1 MHVQAEIL
9 DESDIY
15 EDVNRRLLRRD
26 RERADIASYLAMFDH
41 KLHAT
46 ALSNAEMAAVAS
58 FLVLNVE
65 EFAPLLAPHDMP
77 LKVRCIMSVGRAVP
91 LALPEPDYTYLEST
105 RGEKTG
111 SAVMV
116 RLPSAMQGLISSAEI
131 REHDVPLPDHNQA
144 EQGISASPSGMAAP
158 SHS

>member
-1 MHVQAEIL
+1 MKRTFPWAWCLHVQAEIL

-15 EDVNRRLLRRD
+15 EDVNRRLIRRD

-65 EFAPLLAPHDMP
+65 EFAPLLAPHDLP
-77 LKVRCIMSVGRAVP
+77 LKVCSIQSHLICAV
-91 LALPEPDYTYLEST
+91 
-105 RGEKTG
+105 R
-111 SAVMV
+111 
-116 RLPSAMQGLISSAEI
+116 
-131 REHDVPLPDHNQA
+131 
-144 EQGISASPSGMAAP
+144 
-158 SHS
+158 

>member
-1 MHVQAEIL
+1 MQAKIL

-15 EDVNRRLLRRD
+15 EDVNRRLIRRD

-46 ALSNAEMAAVAS
+46 ALSSAEMAAVAS

-77 LKVRCIMSVGRAVP
+77 LKVCHIVPVMRAVP
-91 LALPEPDYTYLEST
+91 SKLPESACSLLDSISGEES
-105 RGEKTG
+105 
-111 SAVMV
+111 
-116 RLPSAMQGLISSAEI
+116 
-131 REHDVPLPDHNQA
+131 
-144 EQGISASPSGMAAP
+144 
-158 SHS
+158 